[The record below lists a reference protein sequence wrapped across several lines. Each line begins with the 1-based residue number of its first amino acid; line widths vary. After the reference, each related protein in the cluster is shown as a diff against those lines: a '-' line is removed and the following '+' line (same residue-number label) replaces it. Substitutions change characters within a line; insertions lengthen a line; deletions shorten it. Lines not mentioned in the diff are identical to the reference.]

1 MTDFHPFDVVLL
13 DIEGTTTPISFVYDV
28 LFPYARKALEGH
40 VHEHWA
46 SLSAV
51 VEQIIADTEADEEIP
66 TLRAPVTPQQ
76 VVDSLMWQMDH
87 DKKTTGLKQ
96 LQGKIWR
103 AGYVDGTIKGEVFD
117 DVKDALDQWRERG
130 VDIYIYSSGSVAA
143 QKLLFGYST
152 AGDLTTALKGY
163 FDTTTGPKKE
173 AKSYTLIATTIGAP
187 VSRICFA
194 TDNMDEARAA
204 REAGMQVLVMTR
216 PGNPVVDTQDFTS
229 SGDFGL
235 LLK

>member
-28 LFPYARKALEGH
+28 LFPYARKALEGY
-40 VHEHWA
+40 VHDHWA
-46 SLSAV
+46 SLDEV
-51 VEQIIADTEADEEIP
+51 VEQVITDTQNDEDIP
-66 TLRAPVTPQQ
+66 TLTKPVTAQQ
-76 VVDSLMWQMDH
+76 VVDSLLWQMNN

-103 AGYVDGTIKGEVFD
+103 AGYVDGTLKGEVFD
-117 DVKDALDQWRERG
+117 DVEPAFEQWHAQG
-130 VDIYIYSSGSVAA
+130 VEIYIYSSGSVAA

-152 AGDLTTALKGY
+152 QGDLTTALKGY
-163 FDTTTGPKKE
+163 FDTTTGPKKQ
-173 AKSYTLIATTIGAP
+173 AHSYTLIASQLGVMAK
-187 VSRICFA
+187 RMCFA

-216 PGNPVVDTQDFTS
+216 PGNPVVDTQDFHTAD
-229 SGDFGL
+229 DFAPL
-235 LLK
+235 LG

>member
-66 TLRAPVTPQQ
+66 TLRAPGTPQQ

-103 AGYVDGTIKGEVFD
+103 AGYVDGTIKG
-117 DVKDALDQWRERG
+117 
-130 VDIYIYSSGSVAA
+130 
-143 QKLLFGYST
+143 
-152 AGDLTTALKGY
+152 
-163 FDTTTGPKKE
+163 
-173 AKSYTLIATTIGAP
+173 
-187 VSRICFA
+187 
-194 TDNMDEARAA
+194 
-204 REAGMQVLVMTR
+204 
-216 PGNPVVDTQDFTS
+216 
-229 SGDFGL
+229 
-235 LLK
+235 